1 MVKKSGYY
9 AFVGTN
15 SVRGSLGIYS
25 VFIDGETLRPELAS
39 THQVYNA
46 GAMDISRSKPVI
58 YAGIEGMTF
67 KGFADGGVIAYSYD
81 ESGTLTEIG
90 AARSHGQRTCAISVD
105 GETKNVYG
113 SNFYEGTLAM
123 WGLDEN
129 GAPLP
134 ARAVVPSADIA
145 GAWKALHCAAAIGQ
159 SYVGVISL
167 TECALIV
174 YSARDGR
181 RITSYTFPN
190 RPFCRYLCACGD
202 CLYALMQDPGD
213 IYVFKNH
220 LDENGTI
227 ELIQV
232 ISVLREKRERYGTT
246 TIRPTPNGKLMLAAA
261 RDSSTV
267 TVFRIAGDG
276 RLELGDVVALPGQTP
291 RDFGISGDGKI
302 VVSCLQRSNM
312 IAVHR
317 IDDKNATL
325 EYSGYTLKIPSPAST
340 AVTGRI

>member
-159 SYVGVISL
+159 GYVGV
-167 TECALIV
+167 
-174 YSARDGR
+174 
-181 RITSYTFPN
+181 
-190 RPFCRYLCACGD
+190 
-202 CLYALMQDPGD
+202 
-213 IYVFKNH
+213 H
-220 LDENGTI
+220 
-227 ELIQV
+227 IQ
-232 ISVLREKRERYGTT
+232 L
-246 TIRPTPNGKLMLAAA
+246 
-261 RDSSTV
+261 
-267 TVFRIAGDG
+267 
-276 RLELGDVVALPGQTP
+276 
-291 RDFGISGDGKI
+291 
-302 VVSCLQRSNM
+302 CLQQ
-312 IAVHR
+312 
-317 IDDKNATL
+317 
-325 EYSGYTLKIPSPAST
+325 
-340 AVTGRI
+340 GRQARPEGLSLQ